1 VVVGAD
7 SITDTFNTSCHFLT
21 MSLFCVKSHGK
32 QIFCVCVCMHVCACV
47 HISTHSFNV
56 LLVV

>member
-7 SITDTFNTSCHFLT
+7 SITDTFNTLCHFLT

-32 QIFCVCVCMHVCACV
+32 QIFCVCVYVCACM
-47 HISTHSFNV
+47 HISTHSFNAV
-56 LLVV
+56 LVV